1 MNYKWN
7 VNELGINKKTNNMPI
22 TSEAKSTISKL
33 KVNYKWIITQLQ
45 AIYKSFISKLWVNY
59 KLVANEIHPYG
70 WKNDETYL
78 DDVGDGDVG
87 ECLRSWHLRILA
99 NTDLKQKLGTY

>member
-7 VNELGINKKTNNMPI
+7 ANELGINKKTNNMPI
-22 TSEAKSTISKL
+22 ISETKSTISKL

-59 KLVANEIHPYG
+59 KLVANEISSV
-70 WKNDETYL
+70 WMKNDETHL
-78 DDVGDGDVG
+78 DDVG
-87 ECLRSWHLRILA
+87 ECLHSWHLRILA
-99 NTDLKQKLGTY
+99 NTNLKQKLGTC